1 MEGVVSAPRD
11 GVPNLSTLAETL
23 RREFLERR
31 RNVALVV
38 LRRRA
43 CRCALGS
50 IYRLPSG
57 DLLVGRRRPVVQ
69 LTRTLAQARQQQVFL
84 ALNEVEEIVLMS
96 EIGCEDGSVRLP
108 LDEVRRTTDAV
119 ARGDLRP
126 GVSLAL

>member
-1 MEGVVSAPRD
+1 MSAPRD
-11 GVPNLSTLAETL
+11 GVPNLSPLAANL
-23 RREFLERR
+23 RREFLERS

-38 LRRRA
+38 IRRCD

-50 IYRLPSG
+50 VYRLPSG

-69 LTRTLAQARQQQVFL
+69 RTPTSAQARRQQVFL
-84 ALNEVEEIVLMS
+84 ALDEVEEVVLMA

-108 LDEVRRTTDAV
+108 LYEVRATTDAV